1 MQTEFPRNEVASEQT
16 TRGGSSRTPATAS
29 DVSELSDDDLE
40 LIDLRY
46 DQFMAQAELDHLMDE
61 L

>member
-1 MQTEFPRNEVASEQT
+1 MQTEFPRNETQPKQATRNVAACA
-16 TRGGSSRTPATAS
+16 PAAYEAS
-29 DVSELSDDDLE
+29 QLSDDDLA

-46 DQFMAQAELDHLMDE
+46 DQFMAQAELDHLMED